1 MKVLL
6 LFVFFLFKC
15 LFGVIVPCHIIQI
28 QNKYSGYIVILNH
41 EVVNY
46 IPYTFGYLGSGG
58 VAKRY
63 PTYSH

>member
-15 LFGVIVPCHIIQI
+15 LFGVVVPCHIIQI
-28 QNKYSGYIVILNH
+28 QNKNSGYIVILNH
-41 EVVNY
+41 AVVNY
-46 IPYTFGYLGSGG
+46 IPYTFGYVGSSG
-58 VAKRY
+58 VTKRY